1 MTKSPQRRPGRPS
14 KPESERSGVISV
26 RFPPPLLD
34 ALDEIVAARLD
45 GAGAC
50 GRYVLGGTV
59 VEVDPACTMGLDG
72 VRKAVGHELFHFVL
86 ITRFAWPGHLCRWA
100 INERAPAGCHPTI
113 QCPASG
119 CLLEAGLRGA
129 PVDGVEDYV
138 ATFADGSV
146 TDADRELLRGCV
158 ARGRCE

>member
-1 MTKSPQRRPGRPS
+1 MSPT
-14 KPESERSGVISV
+14 ESQDMFVV
-26 RFPPPLLD
+26 K
-34 ALDEIVAARLD
+34 LD